1 MDFQRGKSPGFLHR
15 KFHIDAMYDVRYIY
29 LHILDVFDG
38 KCRFIYHA
46 APLSW
51 YELHQSSKVTTFEFF
66 FFPEK
71 NAMPRFSVAPFAWES
86 HATTTGGAT
95 STLNDFLLLEM
106 VRYDQSHR
114 AKTRKKSMNLP
125 HCVCLRRPFWRHSCI
140 LSQEIS
146 LKVRFTGLYYIWLS
160 RTEPWIVFSLHV

>member
-1 MDFQRGKSPGFLHR
+1 MPCTT
-15 KFHIDAMYDVRYIY
+15 YDIFTYSY
-29 LHILDVFDG
+29 LHIINVFDG

-51 YELHQSSKVTTFEFF
+51 YELHQSSKVTTFECFF
-66 FFPEK
+66 SRKKMRCHDFPWRLLRE
-71 NAMPRFSVAPFAWES
+71 NRTPPPQEALQAPWMTSSSWRWCAMTSHTGPR
-86 HATTTGGAT
+86 H
-95 STLNDFLLLEM
+95 
-106 VRYDQSHR
+106 

-140 LSQEIS
+140 LSQETS